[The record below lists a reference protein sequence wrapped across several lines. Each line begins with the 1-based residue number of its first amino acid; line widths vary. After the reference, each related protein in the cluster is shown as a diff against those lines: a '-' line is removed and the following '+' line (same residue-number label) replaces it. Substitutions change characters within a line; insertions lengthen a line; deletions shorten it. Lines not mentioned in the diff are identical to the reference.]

1 MNGGYGH
8 VKIAGR
14 RGPRRIGGRRSSG
27 LALRR
32 TAQDLEFREATRPL
46 GADAWFR
53 REGRCRS
60 RLSGQCIEID
70 KKMQSLLDRSLE
82 DGRTR
87 LWLDATEEQVR
98 RTARIVSVPVA
109 PAVNDRSRRVVTAL
123 LTTASVRGDAQ
134 AANERRWQIGSR
146 LRYRAPS

>member
-1 MNGGYGH
+1 MNGGFGH

-14 RGPRRIGGRRSSG
+14 RGPRRTGGRRSSG

-46 GADAWFR
+46 GTDAWFR

-109 PAVNDRSRRVVTAL
+109 LAVNDRGRRAVSL
-123 LTTASVRGDAQ
+123 LLPSASVRDDAL
-134 AANERRWQIGSR
+134 AASVWRWQIGKR
-146 LRYRAPS
+146 LRHRAPS